1 MQLVNTRL
9 MRHPLNWL
17 TVWSMVFVA
26 AYVGHLIVAFAN
38 GRHPADPNAA
48 SPNSKE
54 NVAGPG
60 TDIPV

>member
-1 MQLVNTRL
+1 